1 VFKVKVRLFLASQL
15 TALSAFADAAKP
27 GQPGVGPLVP
37 LILIFGVFY
46 FLVMRPQQKKQK
58 LHETFLKELKRGDM
72 VVTSAGIIGTVK
84 ILSDRFV
91 TIEVDEGVTLKILR
105 SAIAENA
112 ASLKQEP
119 NGNTKPVT
127 QTT

>member
-1 VFKVKVRLFLASQL
+1 VKVRLMLASQL
-15 TALSAFADAAKP
+15 VALSAFADAAKS

-58 LHETFLKELKRGDM
+58 LHETFLKELKKGDM